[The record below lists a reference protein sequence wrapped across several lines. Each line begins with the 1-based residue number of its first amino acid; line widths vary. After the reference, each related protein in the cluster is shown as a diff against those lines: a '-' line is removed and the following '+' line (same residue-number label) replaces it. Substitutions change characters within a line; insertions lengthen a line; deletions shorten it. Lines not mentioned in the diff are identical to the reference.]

1 MVPTITA
8 NRVFA
13 ALPSLLI
20 LLVCFATSF
29 AATRV
34 IATEDVPDWIRG
46 RGEQL
51 ELRLT
56 GQVTHGG
63 GGPVDGARVR
73 IEIKSD
79 DQLFESLKPPVE
91 GGRFQV
97 WLPVNKY
104 PWYSINVSATCL
116 DGARGTRVFVRR
128 QLREIVLNGLVLSAQ
143 RPDRR
148 VSIRVEY
155 EGKPVANAHVRAELT
170 DGTLRSVTDASGVAA
185 LMMFPEEQLDSLT
198 AWSDGGLIGGY
209 MFLRTPVRD
218 PRADSHAISM
228 HRCRPFTVQLDDEK
242 GEPVAGVDLGFH
254 VATPEPD
261 FNYLGTPDDCKL
273 ATNQDGVAT
282 IGWYPDLKDAHCYPE
297 LLDRRWVI
305 QSSQRDEDGVNV
317 IARRAA
323 ERSKCTGHVVAPGM
337 FTGGFNVLLKSF
349 QGEEENR
356 IDWVSKFSDIDGSF
370 SAEVLPGSTYVVILE
385 DDKWVAN
392 LRDLIPVD
400 KKTGQ
405 QQAAD
410 LILSEGIPVR
420 VSLTEGSDNKPIAG
434 ARVNIRS
441 DYRLTCIVDGRP
453 LSGSLGR
460 QWDASTNREG
470 VIEMLA
476 PEGPLEASA
485 YLPDWRVTQ
494 SIDVR
499 RSKIN
504 EIHLHGKVDQA
515 VKVVGRVI
523 SWKDDPQQ
531 IANSL
536 VHIKAIDGESND
548 EVREK
553 TDENGSFR
561 INTKATRVGAIAY
574 SPDKQFVGT
583 SVIKDLSKPAGIQL
597 YPAKSCAGQITDQ
610 DGRPIGDHKV
620 VALICIEEKREFG
633 TPRPTTFQLPRIE
646 TRTDPEGHYRIDGL
660 PCLTRICIEA
670 VASNEEEGRS
680 ASVDEVFFLPDDD
693 VRRRVTRI
701 GAPASRMEP
710 LPLTQRFASTHRD
723 CRLGNYHLMMIVY
736 DKSNASQLEF
746 VNAHLLP
753 STASKSV
760 ASYMQLQADL
770 GEVLAEMNT
779 DFIERHNLS
788 SAISGVF
795 AVSYDLEG
803 KELGRIHIDPEAVD
817 AAETAYGFIE
827 RYAPAQQDAE
837 AKWDEAFRQA
847 KEQNKRVWVR
857 TSQRYCGP
865 CFMLSRWIDDHR
877 EVIEK
882 DFVVLKI
889 DDVRDLNGQAV
900 AGRLTKGRVVGVP
913 FHAMF
918 DASETLIADSFG
930 PLGNIGSMS
939 GVEGKRYFKKML
951 DGACSKITSQ
961 EIQMLLDS
969 LGD

>member
-20 LLVCFATSF
+20 LLVGFAASF

-46 RGEQL
+46 RGDQL

-73 IEIKSD
+73 IEIKCN
-79 DQLFESLKPPVE
+79 DQLFDSLEPPVD

-97 WLPVNKY
+97 WLPVHKY
-104 PWYSINVSATCL
+104 PWYSIHVCATCL
-116 DGARGTRVFVRR
+116 DGARDAQVIGHETLRGIVQSGLTLRV
-128 QLREIVLNGLVLSAQ
+128 Q
-143 RPDRR
+143 RPGRR
-148 VSIRVEY
+148 VSVRVER
-155 EGKPVANAHVRAELT
+155 EGKPIASAHVRAELNN
-170 DGTLRSVTDASGVAA
+170 GALRSVTDASGIAT
-185 LMMFPEEQLDSLT
+185 LMMSPDEELQSLT
-198 AWSDGGLIGGY
+198 AWSDEGLIGGH
-209 MFLRTPVRD
+209 MFSRTPIRD
-218 PRADSHAISM
+218 PRADSHVISM
-228 HRCRPFTVQLDDEK
+228 YRCRPFNIHLEDETGK
-242 GEPVAGVDLGFH
+242 PVAGVDLGFH

-261 FNYLGTPDDCKL
+261 FNYLGTPDDCKPT
-273 ATNQDGVAT
+273 TNQDGFAT
-282 IGWYPDLKDAHCYPE
+282 IRWYPDLKDAHCYTE

-305 QSSQRDEDGVNV
+305 QSSQRDEDGVYV

-323 ERSKCTGHVVAPGM
+323 ERSNWTGHVVAPGM

-356 IDWVSKFSDIDGSF
+356 AEWLRKFSDIDGSF

-405 QQAAD
+405 QQPAD
-410 LILSEGIPVR
+410 LILSEGVPVR
-420 VSLTEGSDNKPIAG
+420 VSVTQGRESKPVLG
-434 ARVNIRS
+434 AEVNLRS
-441 DYRLTCIVDGRP
+441 LHRLTWLEGGRP
-453 LSGSLGR
+453 RSGTSGR
-460 QWDASTNREG
+460 DRAASTDRKG
-470 VIEMLA
+470 VVEMVA

-485 YLPDWRVTQ
+485 FLPDWRAEQ

-499 RSKIN
+499 RGAIN
-504 EIHLHGKVDQA
+504 EIHLHRKVDQA

-553 TDENGSFR
+553 TDEDGSFR

-583 SVIKDLSKPAGIQL
+583 AVIEDLSKPAGIQL
-597 YPAKSCAGQITDQ
+597 YPAKSYAGQITDQ

-620 VALICIEEKREFG
+620 VALICIEEKRESG
-633 TPRPTTFQLPRIE
+633 TPHPTTFQLPRIE

-660 PCLTRICIEA
+660 PCLTRIYIEA

-680 ASVDEVFFLPDDD
+680 ASVDEVYFLPDDD

-736 DKSNASQLEF
+736 DKSNASQVEF

-795 AVSYDLEG
+795 AITYDLEG

-817 AAETAYGFIE
+817 AAETACGFIE

-837 AKWDEAFRQA
+837 AKWEEAFRQA
-847 KEQNKRVWVR
+847 KKQNKRVWVR

-900 AGRLTKGRVVGVP
+900 AGRLTKGRFVGVP

-939 GVEGKRYFKKML
+939 GVEGKRHFKKML
-951 DGACSKITSQ
+951 DEACSKITSQ